1 MAKEPGYLRNKLLRD
16 MLGIGVDEYKEKQ
29 KINNLQGTVDRL
41 ANRSLVKNKNRGGT
55 TSILGPKLEDGSM
68 GYNIPFTTS
77 KQKTNA
83 KKEAEKVN
91 TAKKSSNSAKKSNSK
106 YTKIFGD
113 IAKQA
118 GDDSAYKNLM
128 KKKAALDFRNRIE
141 KKLQE
146 QKTATNTAEDKPIEG
161 ETQKDRRFKKR
172 LERKARRR
180 ALRSGAPEGSDQ
192 YKANLQSEKDLIKKR
207 RARRNEF
214 LRQFASQLSRGEQAA
229 PRPSEYDGE
238 TDPSK
243 MFTNKNKTDGQKAT
257 EKNAETEKENIKTRL
272 DRTKQQD
279 NSFMSFLDSSGVGSD
294 LGNYGLGDSVEGPMS
309 LGDYQR
315 SFQNLNPG
323 IPKLDT
329 EDSTPQSAMRKE
341 YNKKRGL

>member
-1 MAKEPGYLRNKLLRD
+1 MAIRFGFNFERAKNAPGSSGRARKRSKNPNKVNKSD
-16 MLGIGVDEYKEKQ
+16 VSSNKTANAQKGYMAISDAIADYKK
-29 KINNLQGTVDRL
+29 
-41 ANRSLVKNKNRGGT
+41 KN
-55 TSILGPKLEDGSM
+55 PKKFEEL
-68 GYNIPFTTS
+68 N
-77 KQKTNA
+77 
-83 KKEAEKVN
+83 KKSEVNKSN
-91 TAKKSSNSAKKSNSK
+91 TAKKSSDSAKKSNSK

-146 QKTATNTAEDKPIEG
+146 QKTATNTAENKPIEG

-257 EKNAETEKENIKTRL
+257 EKNAEIEKENIKTRL

-294 LGNYGLGDSVEGPMS
+294 LGNYGLGDSVEEPMS

-315 SFQNLNPG
+315 SFLNEYERLKPLL
-323 IPKLDT
+323 KLDA
-329 EDSTPQSAMRKE
+329 EDSTPQSAMRKI